1 MVHTFWT
8 KKKIRVLNDNQ
19 TELLRLPVR
28 ELTSLTNRFL
38 YVFLIIWTGPVDKWS
53 AAREERRQG
62 KKDTCFR
69 ASGKENIYPS
79 LV

>member
-1 MVHTFWT
+1 M
-8 KKKIRVLNDNQ
+8 
-19 TELLRLPVR
+19 R

-38 YVFLIIWTGPVDKWS
+38 YVFLIIATGPVDKWS

-69 ASGKENIYPS
+69 ASGKENI
-79 LV
+79 

>member
-1 MVHTFWT
+1 M
-8 KKKIRVLNDNQ
+8 
-19 TELLRLPVR
+19 R

-38 YVFLIIWTGPVDKWS
+38 YVFLIISTGPVDKWI

-62 KKDTCFR
+62 KKDTCLCFR